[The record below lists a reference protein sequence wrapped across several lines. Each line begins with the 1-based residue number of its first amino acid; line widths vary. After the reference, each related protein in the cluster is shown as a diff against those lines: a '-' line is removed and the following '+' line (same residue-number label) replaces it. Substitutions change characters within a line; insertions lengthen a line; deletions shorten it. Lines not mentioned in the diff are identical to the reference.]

1 MTAQSRH
8 SQDQQRFAQ
17 WGHQHGQAVRGYLLA
32 MVGRVDVA
40 EDLTQEV
47 FARAWQARRRY
58 REQGYA
64 RAYLLRIADRLV
76 FDRQRKAGR
85 EVTLDE
91 ENWKRIEPPAR
102 TEDPSQT
109 LARTEAA
116 KELTAALE
124 QISPAQ
130 RRVLLLRYY
139 GQLSFSEIARIME
152 CPISTALSHGRRGL
166 LTLRKLLVENM
177 P

>member
-1 MTAQSRH
+1 MH
-8 SQDQQRFAQ
+8 D
-17 WGHQHGQAVRGYLLA
+17 LLA
-32 MVGRVDVA
+32 GHTVDDAMRLQVALGKLRRASGHFCGKLLAIDPHRVQSYSKCRMRLHA
-40 EDLTQEV
+40 KKKP
-47 FARAWQARRRY
+47 
-58 REQGYA
+58 QGHA

-91 ENWKRIEPPAR
+91 ENWKRIEPAGC
-102 TEDPSQT
+102 TEDPSQS

-116 KELTAALE
+116 KELTAALDRL
-124 QISPAQ
+124 SPAQ

-139 GQLSFSEIARIME
+139 GQLSFSEIAQIVE
-152 CPISTALSHGRRGL
+152 CPISTVLSHCRRGL
-166 LTLRKLLVENM
+166 LALRKLLVENT

>member
-1 MTAQSRH
+1 M
-8 SQDQQRFAQ
+8 
-17 WGHQHGQAVRGYLLA
+17 
-32 MVGRVDVA
+32 
-40 EDLTQEV
+40 
-47 FARAWQARRRY
+47 
-58 REQGYA
+58 
-64 RAYLLRIADRLV
+64 
-76 FDRQRKAGR
+76 DRQ
-85 EVTLDE
+85 
-91 ENWKRIEPPAR
+91 NWKRTEPAGR

-124 QISPAQ
+124 RLSPGQ

-139 GQLSFSEIARIME
+139 GQLSFSEIAEIME

-166 LTLRKLLVENM
+166 LALRKLLVENT